1 MIQWLRL
8 LTPSA
13 GGLGSI
19 PGWGIKIPHAKQ
31 WDQKKKKKEIISGD
45 SWKATAFFL
54 KTDIW
59 SEKDS
64 PWALKSPTSSHAIL
78 FLSVCVVATWFSFSS
93 SNTPSLFISG
103 PLHLLFPLAQIITC
117 LVSSHLSS
125 FSWNITFQRPLPTT
139 PSEKALIR
147 DFPGGPVART
157 LSSQCR
163 GPGFNP
169 YAGN

>member
-1 MIQWLRL
+1 MPNSE
-8 LTPSA
+8 T
-13 GGLGSI
+13 
-19 PGWGIKIPHAKQ
+19 
-31 WDQKKKKKEIISGD
+31 KKKKKEIISGD

-103 PLHLLFPLAQIITC
+103 PLHLLFPLAQIITS

-125 FSWNITFQRPLPTT
+125 FSWNITFQRTLPTT